1 VDSPPRLGPPGAV
14 PPVDP
19 LEDPAKRRTKQGPKR
34 RLAYRPRARMCLLK
48 GCGSWFEPECPQQRY
63 CPGACVEAA
72 GAWSAWKARCRYRE
86 SPKGRRARQKGSREY
101 RTRRAARENLEGGV
115 RRPARQ
121 RASPVWKL
129 SPLPMWKLSPLPMRK
144 RPPLPMRKRPPLPMR
159 KRPPLPMRKLSP
171 LPMRKRPP
179 LRPRSSRGSALVP
192 ASTLVSLRPTWRLPG
207 S

>member
-1 VDSPPRLGPPGAV
+1 MDSPPRLGPPGAE
-14 PPVDP
+14 PPVGP
-19 LEDPAKRRTKQGPKR
+19 IEDPAKRGAKQGPER
-34 RLAYRPRARMCLLK
+34 RLVYRPRARMCLLK
-48 GCGSWFEPECPQQRY
+48 GCESWFEPECPQQRY
-63 CPGACVEAA
+63 CPGACVDAA

-129 SPLPMWKLSPLPMRK
+129 SPP
-144 RPPLPMRKRPPLPMR
+144 
-159 KRPPLPMRKLSP
+159 
-171 LPMRKRPP
+171 PMRKRPP

-192 ASTLVSLRPTWRLPG
+192 ASTLVSLRPTWRFPG
-207 S
+207 SWPLSESRRALVPCRRYCTRINRLWSSTGAREGHH